1 MEPVTAAT
9 YTIYSQASDIPD
21 DLGIDKTGPCAIC
34 PDPINDGSRVIA
46 HGGAVAG
53 DRAHYDCEFY
63 DHSVR
68 ALMGKPANP
77 SCRSCDRVV
86 DLSPLVAPP
95 PAEELGQHLPFAI
108 RHLEHRSQ
116 QFARYLGQ
124 ACIGLPLLAAWVGS
138 FAYTR
143 LLPELNKCATVSEL
157 DKPACEV
164 AVRNLTIAFGAT
176 ALVIGYLVYPVIS
189 ATVNQFSKRQAV
201 NTLVQGLKRQQ
212 EALHPHRA

>member
-1 MEPVTAAT
+1 MEPVTAAN
-9 YTIYSQASDIPD
+9 YTIYSQASAIPD

-34 PDPINDGSRVIA
+34 PDPIDDGSRVIA
-46 HGGAVAG
+46 HDGAVAG

-95 PAEELGQHLPFAI
+95 TTDELGQHLPFAI

-116 QFARYLGQ
+116 QFLGHLGQ
-124 ACIGLPLLAAWVGS
+124 ACIPLPVLAAWVGS
-138 FAYTR
+138 FVYTR

-157 DKPACEV
+157 DKLSCEV
-164 AVRNLTIAFGAT
+164 AVRNLTIAYGA
-176 ALVIGYLVYPVIS
+176 AVLVIGCLIYPVIS
-189 ATVNQFSKRQAV
+189 PTVNLFFKRQAV
-201 NTLVQGLKRQQ
+201 NTLVQDLRRQQ
-212 EALHPHRA
+212 EELHPHHA